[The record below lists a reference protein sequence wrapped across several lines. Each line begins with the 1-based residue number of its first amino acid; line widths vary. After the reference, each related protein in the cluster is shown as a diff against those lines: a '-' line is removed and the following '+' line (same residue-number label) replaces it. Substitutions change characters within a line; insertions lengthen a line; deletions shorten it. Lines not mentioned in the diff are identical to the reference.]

1 MEMLFIT
8 NLNMFIFEFLLTRYP
23 QITEACRA
31 RNGFSKR
38 FVMIGIVF
46 VIGIGYFVTG
56 TWGQKKGALRTSGGC
71 GVPEW
76 FGGGTAFL
84 QASNDRC
91 RHRGRTRK
99 AGSFRPCSI
108 PASSFAGVLKW

>member
-1 MEMLFIT
+1 MVMLFIT

-23 QITEACRA
+23 QLTEACRA

-56 TWGQKKGALRTSGGC
+56 TWGQKKGGRFGRRGDVGSPNASEVEPPSCRRRTIDVGIGEGLEKPGPS
-71 GVPEW
+71 VLAR
-76 FGGGTAFL
+76 F
-84 QASNDRC
+84 
-91 RHRGRTRK
+91 RHRRSRE
-99 AGSFRPCSI
+99 F
-108 PASSFAGVLKW
+108 

>member
-23 QITEACRA
+23 QLTEACRA

-46 VIGIGYFVTG
+46 VTGIGYFVTG
-56 TWGQKKGALRTSGGC
+56 TWGQKKGGASDVGGMWGPRMLRRWNRL
-71 GVPEW
+71 P
-76 FGGGTAFL
+76 
-84 QASNDRC
+84 
-91 RHRGRTRK
+91 
-99 AGSFRPCSI
+99 
-108 PASSFAGVLKW
+108 AGVER